1 MEELPTEVKLHC
13 FLLLGLEDYISLL
26 RCRLVCKEWNLL
38 CQDTQIWETLHEKR
52 FKWVGKKDC
61 GSFYKFQQT
70 VRELSH
76 VAIIIISASEV
87 VFAELG
93 DYRLKPLAI
102 YTHSSID
109 LADGNSVKGLWDLIV
124 INVNDRWGTNQS
136 LPL

>member
-1 MEELPTEVKLHC
+1 MEELPIEVKLHC

-26 RCRLVCKEWNLL
+26 RCRLVCKEWDLL
-38 CQDTQIWETLHEKR
+38 CHDDQIWKAVHEKR
-52 FKWVGKKDC
+52 FFWVDDC
-61 GSFYKFQQT
+61 GSLSRFPQT

-76 VAIIIISASEV
+76 VAIIIVSASEV

-102 YTHSSID
+102 CTHSSD
-109 LADGNSVKGLWDLIV
+109 LGDYQEVKGLWDLIV
-124 INVNDRWGTNQS
+124 REVNDRWGTNQF